1 MEKLDYN
8 EAYDKQLIQSVNSI
22 SELIS
27 YLNSLCVLYK
37 TSYRFFM
44 DFDRSYLVSSANKE
58 VPAAGETIT
67 SVLIVVE
74 DVLKDT
80 QEHDGMYINKS
91 QKNYQ
96 INVASIDTDLKRNQ
110 TLEKSYTSLT
120 ATTTAGDKKDTEL
133 KVNKSQYSNE
143 KKSIVRISNN
153 NTNMLAN
160 IQGDIDSAAITF
172 TMNKVGLDTSVL
184 NINKRYVIRNFD
196 SHSDLDGDFLLSRKV
211 DIFTRDDQDF
221 ELNTLLSFRIKP

>member
-1 MEKLDYN
+1 
-8 EAYDKQLIQSVNSI
+8 
-22 SELIS
+22 
-27 YLNSLCVLYK
+27 
-37 TSYRFFM
+37 
-44 DFDRSYLVSSANKE
+44 
-58 VPAAGETIT
+58 
-67 SVLIVVE
+67 
-74 DVLKDT
+74 LKDT

-184 NINKRYVIRNFD
+184 HINKSYVIRNFD
-196 SHSDLDGDFLLSRKV
+196 SHAELDGDFLLSRKV